1 MYTWYLLWLLYHG
14 KGGQK
19 LIPETLDKVA
29 ELKKYI
35 TEQNYDID
43 IEVDGG
49 INGETAEKAKI
60 AGASVLVAGSY
71 ILNSENFKEAI
82 SNLKK

>member
-1 MYTWYLLWLLYHG
+1 MYRG

-29 ELKKYI
+29 TLKKYI

-49 INGETAEKAKI
+49 INGETAEKAKT
-60 AGASVLVAGSY
+60 AGADVLVVGSY
-71 ILNSENFKEAI
+71 ILNSDNFKETI